1 VRERIPVIDVES
13 ARIIAKRTIDAY
25 ADDCGEPLALL
36 DARTLESDFGWVFF
50 YESARFLETGEFA
63 ARMAGN
69 APLIVSRANGEVI
82 VTGTAMTVAHYLARH
97 AGDWRPVGD
106 GTP

>member
-1 VRERIPVIDVES
+1 MLDIVQARE
-13 ARIIAKRTIDAY
+13 IAKRTIDAY

-50 YESARFLETGEFA
+50 YESARFLESGESS

-82 VTGTAMTVAHYLARH
+82 VTGTAMPVAHDLARH
-97 AGDWRPVGD
+97 ADDCWRPVGD